1 MQLDNELFL
10 SPGFPVPPNLD
21 YKGYHTY
28 VDEMLPPESPVL
40 YGLHPNAEV
49 GILTV
54 TSNHLFQ
61 TVLEMQPREGSQG
74 GEHSATMEEMV
85 KSSLDEILEKIPEE
99 FVMSEIMAKT
109 QERSP
114 YILVCFQECERMNIL
129 LREIRYMVY
138 YRLSYLVYLPSY
150 LGLRR
155 QRFFRFSRQ
164 AAACPSV

>member
-1 MQLDNELFL
+1 LQLDNELFL

-28 VDEMLPPESPVL
+28 VDEMLPPESPIL

-61 TVLEMQPREGSQG
+61 TVLEMQPREGSQSG
-74 GEHSATMEEMV
+74 DHSTTMEEMV
-85 KSSLDEILEKIPEE
+85 KSSLDDILEKIPEE

-114 YILVCFQECERMNIL
+114 YILVCFQECERMNLL
-129 LREIRYMVY
+129 LREIRYIQFDFWPNYVKCY
-138 YRLSYLVYLPSY
+138 
-150 LGLRR
+150 
-155 QRFFRFSRQ
+155 FCFSNFN
-164 AAACPSV
+164 

>member
-1 MQLDNELFL
+1 MFIVQLDSELFL

-54 TSNHLFQ
+54 TSNHLFR
-61 TVLEMQPREGSQG
+61 TVLEMQPRQTSDMGDTSN
-74 GEHSATMEEMV
+74 TMEERV
-85 KSSLDEILEKIPEE
+85 KTALDDIIEKIPEE

-114 YILVCFQECERMNIL
+114 YILVCFQECERMNL
-129 LREIRYMVY
+129 LLKEIK
-138 YRLSYLVYLPSY
+138 
-150 LGLRR
+150 
-155 QRFFRFSRQ
+155 
-164 AAACPSV
+164 